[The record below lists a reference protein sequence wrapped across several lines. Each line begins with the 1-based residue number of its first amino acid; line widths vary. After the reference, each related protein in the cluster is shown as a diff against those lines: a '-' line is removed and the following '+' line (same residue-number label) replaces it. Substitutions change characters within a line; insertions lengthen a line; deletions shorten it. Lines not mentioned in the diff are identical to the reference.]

1 MTTAQLIL
9 LVILGAIVGASSVLD
24 EFEIYQP
31 LISCTLAGLILG
43 NIEVGII
50 LGGTLQLMTIGWMN
64 IGAAQSPDAAMA
76 SMISTILVIAG
87 HFSIGE
93 GIALAIPLA
102 VAGQILTIVTRTIT
116 VFFQHWS
123 DRAAEQGSFRQVD
136 AAHLLALGVQALRI
150 AIPTA
155 LASVLIGTSAVTNM
169 LDAIPHVITGGLQ
182 IAGGFIVVVGYAM
195 VIRMM
200 KANYLM
206 SFFFIGFTVAAFTN
220 FNLVAFGVVGVAMAL
235 VYLQLNPKY
244 HAMPANAMGGAG
256 NSANYD
262 MDRLDE
268 EDD

>member
-1 MTTAQLIL
+1 MTTTQLII

-24 EFEIYQP
+24 EFQLYQP
-31 LISCTLAGLILG
+31 LISCTLAGAVLG
-43 NIEVGII
+43 NIGVGII
-50 LGGTLQLMTIGWMN
+50 LGGTLQLMAIGWMN
-64 IGAAQSPDAAMA
+64 IGAAQSPDSALA

-87 HFSIGE
+87 HFSVGE

-102 VAGQILTIVTRTIT
+102 VAGQILTIVARTIT

-123 DRAAEQGSFRQVD
+123 DRAAEKGNFRQID
-136 AAHLLALGVQALRI
+136 AAHLLALFVQALRI
-150 AIPTA
+150 AIPTL
-155 LASVLIGTSAVTNM
+155 LASVLVGTAAVTNM
-169 LDAIPHVITGGLQ
+169 LNAIPHVVTGGLQ

-206 SFFFIGFTVAAFTN
+206 SFFFIGFVVAAFTN

-244 HAMPANAMGGAG
+244 HVAPTVAIAGSTGA
-256 NSANYD
+256 ANYD
-262 MDRLDE
+262 IDRLDE
-268 EDD
+268 ED